1 MANYYAEILSKLFTK
16 RGECDIMNGYKLLG
30 EACDVS
36 DNIDTNTYKYLGKIN
51 SPSDLKSYD
60 ESEMPVLCDEI
71 RDYLIKRVSENGG
84 HLASNL
90 GAVELSVAIHRNF
103 NCPHDHIIFD
113 VGHQSYIHKLLTGR
127 YNRFDTL
134 RQSGGL
140 SGFTKRCESE
150 YDCFGAGHSSTSLS
164 AGLGFAEADMLSGS
178 DAYTVVVLG
187 DGAFT
192 GGMVHEAL
200 NNCKKG
206 LKLIIILNENEM
218 SISKNIGRFARSMAK
233 LRRKTGYFNAKR
245 FTGKVV
251 RRIPLLGRPLFSIM
265 RRTKKYIKNALY
277 GSNYFEDLGLYYLG
291 PADGNN
297 YADIDALIKEAK
309 KAEESVII
317 HVKTKKGKGYIP
329 AETSPGAYHGV
340 RPARAEESETSFSQ
354 EFGKII
360 CDMGHNDE
368 RICAITAAMS
378 SGTGLDG
385 FSVAYPDR
393 FFDVGIAEEHAVT
406 FAAGLSAN
414 GYKPICAIY
423 STFLQRS
430 YDQIIHDAAL
440 QKLPMVIAIDRAGL
454 NAADGATHHGIFDV
468 AFLSHI
474 PGVEIYT
481 PVTYEGL
488 SVSLKQAMESDNVS
502 AVRYPSGSQQQILV
516 DTFYKNGD
524 FDKITVRTDV
534 DGQADLL
541 YITHGRIA
549 SECLKA
555 KEILDSDGVSSKVA
569 LCEYI
574 SPYDKLATEVL
585 KIIKETSPKAIVF
598 VEEEIRAGGFGMM
611 LAENLRTLGGLDSVK
626 YHIAASDDFVIQ
638 TQNEHIYKS
647 AKIDAESLVLFAENL
662 MK

>member
-1 MANYYAEILSKLFTK
+1 M
-16 RGECDIMNGYKLLG
+16 
-30 EACDVS
+30 S
-36 DNIDTNTYKYLGKIN
+36 DNINNNSYKYLGKIN
-51 SPSDLKSYD
+51 SPTDLKSLGD
-60 ESEMPVLCDEI
+60 NEIPALCDEI
-71 RDYLIKRVSENGG
+71 RDFLVKRVTENGG

-103 NCPHDHIIFD
+103 DCPRDHIIFD
-113 VGHQSYIHKLLTGR
+113 VGHQSYIHKIITGR
-127 YNRFDTL
+127 YNDFDAL

-140 SGFTKRCESE
+140 SGFTKRSESE

-164 AGLGFAEADMLSGS
+164 AGLGFAEADRLSGS

-218 SISKNIGRFARSMAK
+218 SISKNIGRFAKNMAK
-233 LRRKTGYFNAKR
+233 LRRSTRYFNAKR
-245 FTGKVV
+245 FTGRVV
-251 RRIPLLGRPLFSIM
+251 SRIPLIGKPLFSLM
-265 RRTKKYIKNALY
+265 RRTKKYFKNALY

-297 YADIDALIKEAK
+297 FEDIDALIKEAK
-309 KAEESVII
+309 KAGESVII
-317 HVKTKKGKGYIP
+317 HVKTKKGKGYEP
-329 AETSPGAYHGV
+329 AEISPGEYHGI
-340 RPARAEESETSFSQ
+340 RPASAEASGTSFSQ
-354 EFGKII
+354 EFGRIL
-360 CDMGHNDE
+360 CDMARNDE
-368 RICAITAAMS
+368 KICAITAAMS
-378 SGTGLDG
+378 YGTGLDG
-385 FSVAYPDR
+385 FERQYPDR
-393 FFDVGIAEEHAVT
+393 FFDVGIAEEHAIT

-414 GYKPICAIY
+414 GYKPVCAIY

-468 AFLSHI
+468 AFLSQI

-488 SVSLKQAMESDNVS
+488 SASLERAMSSDKVS
-502 AVRYPSGSQQQILV
+502 AVRYPSGSAQQTLS
-516 DTFYKNGD
+516 DTFYKDRNFESIG
-524 FDKITVRTDV
+524 VRTDL
-534 DGQADLL
+534 DGQADAL

-555 KEILDSDGVSSKVA
+555 KGILSACGVSSKVA

-574 SPYDKLATEVL
+574 SPYDKLAGEIFE
-585 KIIKETSPKAIVF
+585 IIKETSPKAIIF
-598 VEEEIRAGGFGMM
+598 VEEEIKAGGFGMM
-611 LAENLRTLGGLDSVK
+611 LAENLRILGGLDGVK
-626 YHIAASDDFVIQ
+626 YDIAASEDFVIQ
-638 TQNEHIYKS
+638 TKKEHIYKS
-647 AKIDAESLVLFAENL
+647 AKIDAEGLVSLAQNL
-662 MK
+662 IK

>member
-1 MANYYAEILSKLFTK
+1 M
-16 RGECDIMNGYKLLG
+16 
-30 EACDVS
+30 S
-36 DNIDTNTYKYLGKIN
+36 DNANKNSYKYLGKIN
-51 SPSDLKSYD
+51 SPADLKSYGED
-60 ESEMPVLCDEI
+60 EMPALCDEI
-71 RDYLIKRVSENGG
+71 RDFLVKRVSENGG

-90 GAVELSVAIHRNF
+90 GVVELSVAIHRNF
-103 NCPHDHIIFD
+103 DCPRDHIIFD
-113 VGHQSYIHKLLTGR
+113 VGHQSYIHKILTGR
-127 YNRFDTL
+127 YDSFDTL

-140 SGFTKRCESE
+140 SGFTKRSESE
-150 YDCFGAGHSSTSLS
+150 CDCFGAGHSSTSLS
-164 AGLGFAEADMLSGS
+164 AALGFAEADVLSGN
-178 DAYTVVVLG
+178 DAYTVAVLG

-218 SISKNIGRFARSMAK
+218 SISKTIGRFAKSMSK
-233 LRRKTGYFNAKR
+233 LRRKKGYFNAKR
-245 FTGKVV
+245 FTVKVLSK
-251 RRIPLLGRPLFSIM
+251 IPLLGKPLVALI
-265 RRTKKYIKNALY
+265 RKVKKYIKNTLY
-277 GSNYFEDLGLYYLG
+277 GSNYFEGIGLYYLG

-297 YADIDALIKEAK
+297 YSDIDALIKEAK
-309 KAEESVII
+309 KVGESVII
-317 HVKTKKGKGYIP
+317 HVKTQKGKGYEP
-329 AETSPGAYHGV
+329 AEISPGAYHGV
-340 RPARAEESETSFSQ
+340 RPATSDTSDTSFSQ
-354 EFGKII
+354 EFGKAL
-360 CDMGHNDE
+360 CDMAKKDDK
-368 RICAITAAMS
+368 ICGITAAMS
-378 SGTGLDG
+378 AGTGLDV
-385 FSVAYPDR
+385 FEAAYPDR

-414 GYKPICAIY
+414 GYKPVCAIY

-488 SVSLKQAMESDNVS
+488 FESLKQAIASESVS

-516 DTFYKNGD
+516 DTFYKSGD
-524 FDKITVRTDV
+524 FNKIGVRTDI
-534 DGQADLL
+534 DGRADVL

-555 KEILDSDGVSSKVA
+555 KEILATHEISVKVA

-574 SPYDKLATEVL
+574 RPYDKLAKQILE
-585 KIIKETSPKAIVF
+585 IIKETSPGAIVF
-598 VEEEIRAGGFGMM
+598 VEEEIKAGGFGMM
-611 LAENLRTLGGLDSVK
+611 LAEALRALGGLEDVK
-626 YHIAASDDFVIQ
+626 YDIAAPDDSFVIQ
-638 TQNEHIYKS
+638 TEREHIYKS
-647 AKIDAESLVLFAENL
+647 AGIDADHLAALAKGL
-662 MK
+662 IK

>member
-1 MANYYAEILSKLFTK
+1 M
-16 RGECDIMNGYKLLG
+16 
-30 EACDVS
+30 S
-36 DNIDTNTYKYLGKIN
+36 DNANINSYKYLGNIN
-51 SPSDLKSYD
+51 SPADLKSYG
-60 ESEMPVLCDEI
+60 EGEMPALCDEI
-71 RDYLIKRVSENGG
+71 RDFLVRRVSENGG

-90 GAVELSVAIHRNF
+90 GVVELSVAIHRNF
-103 NCPHDHIIFD
+103 DCPHDHIIFD
-113 VGHQSYIHKLLTGR
+113 VGHQSYIHKILTGR
-127 YNRFDTL
+127 YDGFDTL

-140 SGFTKRCESE
+140 SGFTKRSESE
-150 YDCFGAGHSSTSLS
+150 YDCFGTGHSSTSLS

-200 NNCKKG
+200 NNCKRG

-251 RRIPLLGRPLFSIM
+251 RRIPLLGKPLFSVM
-265 RRTKKYIKNALY
+265 RKTKKYIKNTLY

-297 YADIDALIKEAK
+297 YADVDALIKEAK
-309 KAEESVII
+309 KAGESVII
-317 HVKTKKGKGYIP
+317 HVKTKKGKGYQP
-329 AETSPGAYHGV
+329 AEISPGDYHGI
-340 RPARAEESETSFSQ
+340 RPASSEVSDNSFSR
-354 EFGKII
+354 EFGKIL
-360 CDMGHNDE
+360 CNMARDDNK
-368 RICAITAAMS
+368 ICAITAAMS
-378 SGTGLDG
+378 AGTGLDT
-385 FSVAYPDR
+385 FEATYPKR
-393 FFDVGIAEEHAVT
+393 FFDVGIAEEHAIT

-414 GYKPICAIY
+414 GYKPVCAIY

-440 QKLPMVIAIDRAGL
+440 QNLPMVIAIDRTGL

-474 PGVEIYT
+474 PDVEIYT
-481 PVTYEGL
+481 PVTYSGL
-488 SVSLKQAMESDNVS
+488 SASLGQALSSSKVS

-524 FDKITVRTDV
+524 FDKIGVKTDTS
-534 DGQADLL
+534 GHADVL
-541 YITHGRIA
+541 YITHGKVA
-549 SECLKA
+549 SECLRA
-555 KEILDSDGVSSKVA
+555 KQVLASEGVSSKVA

-574 SPYDKLATEVL
+574 RPYHKLAEEIFE
-585 KIIKETSPKAIVF
+585 IIKETTPKAIVF
-598 VEEEIRAGGFGMM
+598 VEEEIKFGGFGMM
-611 LAENLRTLGGLDSVK
+611 LAERLRKLYALDGVK
-626 YHIAASDDFVIQ
+626 YDIAAPEDFVIQ
-638 TQNEHIYKS
+638 TKHEHIYKS
-647 AKIDAESLVLFAENL
+647 AGVDAESLATLAKDL
-662 MK
+662 IK

>member
-1 MANYYAEILSKLFTK
+1 M
-16 RGECDIMNGYKLLG
+16 
-30 EACDVS
+30 S
-36 DNIDTNTYKYLGKIN
+36 DNINTSTYKYLGKIN
-51 SPSDLKSYD
+51 SPALLKSLGD
-60 ESEMPVLCDEI
+60 NEMPDFCDEI
-71 RDYLIKRVSENGG
+71 RDFLVKRVSENGG

-103 NCPHDHIIFD
+103 DCPRDHIIFD
-113 VGHQSYIHKLLTGR
+113 VGHQSYIHKIITGR
-127 YNRFDTL
+127 YDAFDTL

-140 SGFTKRCESE
+140 SGFTKRSESE

-164 AGLGFAEADMLSGS
+164 AGLGFAESDKLSGS

-200 NNCKKG
+200 NNCKRG

-218 SISKNIGRFARSMAK
+218 SISKNIGRFAKNMAK
-233 LRRKTGYFNAKR
+233 LRKKTGYFNAKR
-245 FTGKVV
+245 FTGRVISK
-251 RRIPLLGRPLFSIM
+251 IPLIGKPLFTLM
-265 RRTKKYIKNALY
+265 RKAKKYLKNALY

-297 YADIDALIKEAK
+297 FADIDALIKEAK
-309 KAEESVII
+309 KAGESVII
-317 HVKTKKGKGYIP
+317 HVKTQKGKGYEP

-340 RPARAEESETSFSQ
+340 RPASAAESETSFSQ

-360 CDMGHNDE
+360 CDMAQEDGK
-368 RICAITAAMS
+368 ICAITAAMS
-378 SGTGLDG
+378 YGTGLDG
-385 FSVAYPDR
+385 FERAYPDR

-414 GYKPICAIY
+414 GYKPVCAIY

-440 QKLPMVIAIDRAGL
+440 QNLPMVIAIDRAGL

-474 PGVEIYT
+474 PDVEIYA

-488 SVSLKQAMESDNVS
+488 SATLKQAMASGKVS
-502 AVRYPSGSQQQILV
+502 AVRYPSGSQQQILL
-516 DTFYKNGD
+516 DTFYKEKD
-524 FDKITVRTDV
+524 FDKISVRTDV
-534 DGQADLL
+534 DGQADVL
-541 YITHGRIA
+541 YITHGRITA
-549 SECLKA
+549 ECLRA
-555 KEILDSDGVSSKVA
+555 KENLAASGVSSKVA

-574 SPYDKLATEVL
+574 SPYDKLGSEL
-585 KIIKETSPKAIVF
+585 LEIIKDTCPKAILF
-598 VEEEIRAGGFGMM
+598 VEEEIKAGGFGMM
-611 LAENLRTLGGLDSVK
+611 LAESLRIFGGLDGVK
-626 YHIAASDDFVIQ
+626 YDIAASDDFVIQ
-638 TQNEHIYKS
+638 TKYEHIYKS
-647 AKIDAESLVLFAENL
+647 AGIDADSLCVLAKNL
-662 MK
+662 IKSN

>member
-1 MANYYAEILSKLFTK
+1 M
-16 RGECDIMNGYKLLG
+16 
-30 EACDVS
+30 S
-36 DNIDTNTYKYLGKIN
+36 DNINTNSYEYLGKIN
-51 SPSDLKSYD
+51 SPADLKSYGD
-60 ESEMPVLCDEI
+60 NEMPKLCDEI
-71 RDYLIKRVSENGG
+71 RDFLIKRVSENGG

-103 NCPHDHIIFD
+103 DCPRDHIIFD
-113 VGHQSYIHKLLTGR
+113 VGHQSYIHKIITGR
-127 YNRFDTL
+127 YNDFDTL

-140 SGFTKRCESE
+140 SGFTKRSESE
-150 YDCFGAGHSSTSLS
+150 SDCFGAGHSSTSLS
-164 AGLGFAEADMLSGS
+164 AGLGFAEADRLAGN

-218 SISKNIGRFARSMAK
+218 SISKNIGRFAKNMAK
-233 LRRKTGYFNAKR
+233 LRKKTGYFNAKR
-245 FTGKVV
+245 FTGRVISK
-251 RRIPLLGRPLFSIM
+251 IPFIGKPLFSLM

-297 YADIDALIKEAK
+297 FADIDALIKEAK
-309 KAEESVII
+309 KAGESVII
-317 HVKTKKGKGYIP
+317 HVKTQKGKGYEP

-340 RPARAEESETSFSQ
+340 RPAGVEESETSFSH
-354 EFGKII
+354 EFGRIL
-360 CDMGHNDE
+360 CDMAQNDE
-368 RICAITAAMS
+368 KICAITAAMS
-378 SGTGLDG
+378 YGTGLDR
-385 FSVAYPDR
+385 FESVYPDR

-414 GYKPICAIY
+414 GYKPVCAIY

-474 PGVEIYT
+474 PGVEIYA
-481 PVTYEGL
+481 PVTYGGL
-488 SVSLKQAMESDNVS
+488 SASLEQAMTSDKVS
-502 AVRYPSGSQQQILV
+502 AVRYPSGSEQQVLA
-516 DTFYKNGD
+516 DAFYKNRD
-524 FDKITVRTDV
+524 FDKIGVRTDV
-534 DGQADLL
+534 VGQTDVL
-541 YITHGRIA
+541 YITHGRVA
-549 SECLKA
+549 LECLKA
-555 KEILDSDGVSSKVA
+555 KAILSTVGLSAKVA

-574 SPYDKLATEVL
+574 SPYDKLAGEIFE
-585 KIIKETSPKAIVF
+585 IIKETSPKAIVF
-598 VEEEIRAGGFGMM
+598 VEEEIKAGGFGMM
-611 LAENLRTLGGLDSVK
+611 LAEALRILGGLDGVK
-626 YHIAASDDFVIQ
+626 YDIAASDDFVIQ
-638 TQNEHIYKS
+638 TKNEHIYKS
-647 AKIDAESLVLFAENL
+647 AGIDAESLASLAQNL

>member
-1 MANYYAEILSKLFTK
+1 M
-16 RGECDIMNGYKLLG
+16 
-30 EACDVS
+30 S
-36 DNIDTNTYKYLGKIN
+36 DNINTSAYKYLGKIN
-51 SPSDLKSYD
+51 SPADLKSYGD
-60 ESEMPVLCDEI
+60 NEVPELCDEI
-71 RDYLIKRVSENGG
+71 RDFLVMRVSENGG

-103 NCPHDHIIFD
+103 DCPRDHIIFD
-113 VGHQSYIHKLLTGR
+113 VGHQSYIHKIITGR
-127 YNRFDTL
+127 YGDFDTL

-164 AGLGFAEADMLSGS
+164 AGLGFAEADKLAGS

-200 NNCKKG
+200 NNCKRE

-218 SISKNIGRFARSMAK
+218 SISKNIGRFAKNMAK
-233 LRRKTGYFNAKR
+233 LRRKKGYFNAKR
-245 FTGKVV
+245 FTGRVISK
-251 RRIPLLGRPLFSIM
+251 IPLIGKPLFSLM
-265 RRTKKYIKNALY
+265 RKAKKYFKNALY

-297 YADIDALIKEAK
+297 FADIDALIKEAK
-309 KAEESVII
+309 KAGESVII
-317 HVKTKKGKGYIP
+317 HVKTQKGKGYEP

-340 RPARAEESETSFSQ
+340 RPAGVAEAETSFSQ
-354 EFGKII
+354 EFGKIV
-360 CDMGHNDE
+360 CDMAASDE
-368 RICAITAAMS
+368 KICAITAAMS
-378 SGTGLDG
+378 YGTGLDG
-385 FSVAYPDR
+385 FEVAYPNR

-414 GYKPICAIY
+414 GYKPVCAIY

-488 SVSLKQAMESDNVS
+488 STSLRQAMASDKVS

-516 DTFYKNGD
+516 DTFYKNRD
-524 FDKITVRTDV
+524 FDKIGVRCDIS
-534 DGQADLL
+534 GQADVL

-555 KEILDSDGVSSKVA
+555 KEILATSGVSSKVA

-574 SPYDKLATEVL
+574 SPFTLLAGEIFE
-585 KIIKETSPKAIVF
+585 IIKETSPRAIVF
-598 VEEEIRAGGFGMM
+598 VEEEIKAGGFGMM
-611 LAENLRTLGGLDSVK
+611 LAENLRILGGLDGVK
-626 YHIAASDDFVIQ
+626 YDIAASEDFVIQ
-638 TQNEHIYKS
+638 TKNEHIYKS
-647 AKIDAESLVLFAENL
+647 AKIDAESLSDLAQNL
-662 MK
+662 IK